1 MDWSAA
7 LRNAL
12 PPPAHRAAAPSAA
25 DWAAA
30 EAALGVTLPADYKQ
44 FLSEWGPAQV
54 GAFFY
59 TLSPGHP
66 NRVVELVEKARYVT
80 HALGT
85 LKAHPPRTYTA
96 PVFPDEGSFLAWGLT
111 DNGDFLGWMVTGRDP
126 EAWPAAVWGEED
138 GTPEVFEGAGF
149 GGLMA
154 GIVTGTIRPA
164 AFPADVW
171 DEVALA
177 MEPLGSE

>member
-1 MDWSAA
+1 
-7 LRNAL
+7 
-12 PPPAHRAAAPSAA
+12 
-25 DWAAA
+25 
-30 EAALGVTLPADYKQ
+30 
-44 FLSEWGPAQV
+44 
-54 GAFFY
+54 
-59 TLSPGHP
+59 
-66 NRVVELVEKARYVT
+66 
-80 HALGT
+80 
-85 LKAHPPRTYTA
+85 
-96 PVFPDEGSFLAWGLT
+96 
-111 DNGDFLGWMVTGRDP
+111 MVTGRDP
-126 EAWPAAVWGEED
+126 EAWPAAVWGKED